1 MVSGSL
7 CSHEADWDQPRSP
20 RYQFDHAPVC
30 AAQTCPPTAPVQ
42 RGAAGKVT
50 VSAVLIDFCGVFRR
64 AGWCPFTLMAPIGT
78 NPSHHD
84 ISSTPPCCVQP
95 QTCPLAAFEEPLRS
109 ICTLFSLFEGFEGFL
124 HIHLRQ
130 PLKGLDKKRYR
141 EASGK
146 RDFENFRG
154 VFFDCSDFATQK
166 PRDDQRLAPGVP
178 GSCRR
183 ATASL

>member
-20 RYQFDHAPVC
+20 RYQFDHTPVC
-30 AAQTCPPTAPVQ
+30 AAQTCPPTASVQ
-42 RGAAGKVT
+42 RGAAGKVEI
-50 VSAVLIDFCGVFRR
+50 SAVLDRLLWSFRR

-109 ICTLFSLFEGFEGFL
+109 ICTSSVIFSLFEGFEGIL

-130 PLKGLDKKRYR
+130 PLKGKPKERYGR
-141 EASGK
+141 VKLFTSH
-146 RDFENFRG
+146 DIPHN
-154 VFFDCSDFATQK
+154 
-166 PRDDQRLAPGVP
+166 
-178 GSCRR
+178 
-183 ATASL
+183 